1 MDEISKLDRKEAYVF
16 TVLYL
21 IFSKTNVTI
30 IVVLRIK
37 IENYH
42 I

>member
-1 MDEISKLDRKEAYVF
+1 MVEIRKLDRKEAYGF
-16 TVLYL
+16 TVLYF

-37 IENYH
+37 IDNYH